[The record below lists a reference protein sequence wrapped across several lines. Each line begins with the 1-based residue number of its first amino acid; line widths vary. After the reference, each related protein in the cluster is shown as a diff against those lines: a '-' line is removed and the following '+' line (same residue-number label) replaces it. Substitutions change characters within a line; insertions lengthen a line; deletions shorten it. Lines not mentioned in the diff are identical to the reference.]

1 MKNSFEDL
9 VELSR
14 YLRSPDGCPWDRE
27 QDLTTLKSY
36 IIEETYEVIQAIES
50 GDINELIEE
59 LGDLLYQV
67 VFASQIASDERKFSI
82 DDVIDQ
88 LHNKLV
94 RRHPHVFGE
103 EKAKDAEEAVKKWH
117 SQKLKEKS
125 RKRKL
130 VEIPRAM
137 PSLLRAQR
145 VGDKVSQVGFDW
157 DNVADVISKV
167 KEELEELEKEI
178 KDGEKGKIEKE
189 WGDLVF
195 AIVNLGRH
203 LNLDAESISHLAIDK
218 FIDRFSKVEDM
229 VNSQGKQLTD
239 LTLEEMDRIW
249 EEEKSHS

>member
-9 VELSR
+9 VELSG

-27 QDLTTLKSY
+27 QTLRTLKSY
-36 IIEETYEVIQAIES
+36 IIEEAYEVIQAIES

-67 VFASQIASDERKFSI
+67 VFASQIASDEGKFNI
-82 DDVIDQ
+82 DDVVDQ

-145 VGDKVSQVGFDW
+145 VGDKASQVGFDW
-157 DNVADVISKV
+157 DNVVDVISKV
-167 KEELEELEKEI
+167 KEELEELEREI
-178 KDGEKGKIEKE
+178 EKGEKGNIEKE

-203 LNLDAESISHLAIDK
+203 LKLDAESISHLAIDK
-218 FIDRFSKVEDM
+218 FIDRFSKVEDK
-229 VNSQGKQLTD
+229 VKSQGKQLAN
-239 LTLEEMDRIW
+239 LTLQEMDQIW
-249 EEEKSHS
+249 EEVKENN